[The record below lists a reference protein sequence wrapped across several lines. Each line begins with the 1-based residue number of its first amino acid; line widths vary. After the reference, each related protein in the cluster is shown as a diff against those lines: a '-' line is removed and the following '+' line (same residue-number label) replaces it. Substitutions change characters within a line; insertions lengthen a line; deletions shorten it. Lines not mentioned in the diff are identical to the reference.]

1 MKKLRLPWKTKRILR
16 TMADWNTPARM
27 RRYRRMNRPSLSR
40 QLGLGPHWAAIS
52 GMTFPWCRRVWNDN
66 RARLDRKLRAMG
78 MFKEKA

>member
-40 QLGLGPHWAAIS
+40 QLGLGPLGGYQWYDI
-52 GMTFPWCRRVWNDN
+52 PVVQKVWNDN
-66 RARLDRKLRAMG
+66 RVRIDRKLRAMG